1 MVFWSVMAIF
11 RLFLFCHYTFA
22 KLINAEEERRERAIT
37 LCIYDSLLLD
47 RIWMELIKREGE
59 EWNGG
64 GGEGY
69 SQWINMPDL
78 GLFVT
83 TINNAFVH
91 LAVPLFS
98 FKLLLP
104 RQLVIFSIYIFKITL
119 FSLKT
124 LACIWNYTTALYE
137 LKSHQLL
144 KHTTSFLQPYLVH
157 NSISLELSIFFPIT
171 VTITHKLWIK
181 RKSELEPQKMISKTG
196 GNC

>member
-1 MVFWSVMAIF
+1 MTMVFWSVMAIF

-47 RIWMELIKREGE
+47 RIWMELIKRERE
-59 EWNGG
+59 EWNG

-78 GLFVT
+78 ELFVT

-119 FSLKT
+119 FSFKT
-124 LACIWNYTTALYE
+124 LSYIWNYRKALCE
-137 LKSHQLL
+137 LKCHQILM
-144 KHTTSFLQPYLVH
+144 QNLVK
-157 NSISLELSIFFPIT
+157 I
-171 VTITHKLWIK
+171 
-181 RKSELEPQKMISKTG
+181 
-196 GNC
+196 

>member
-1 MVFWSVMAIF
+1 MQ
-11 RLFLFCHYTFA
+11 RKKEEKGPLHYAFMTHSS
-22 KLINAEEERRERAIT
+22 LIEFGWN
-37 LCIYDSLLLD
+37 SL
-47 RIWMELIKREGE
+47 RGKGK
-59 EWNGG
+59 NGMG

-78 GLFVT
+78 ELFVT

-119 FSLKT
+119 FSFKT
-124 LACIWNYTTALYE
+124 LSYIWNYITALCE
-137 LKSHQLL
+137 LKFHQLL
-144 KHTTSFLQPYLVH
+144 KHTTSFLQHYLVH